1 MFGGLSQGST
11 LYVLD
16 KTGDIPKLGIATV
29 TAKTEIPLWTQPLQ
43 TATIDVTVGYA
54 DGSTSTF
61 QKLPVNCSIYNYD
74 KAVVAETRELMEQT
88 IDNSERQSQSIL
100 DSMSYH
106 EKAVK
111 AYKDMRKQLSPTYAK
126 DKETNERLS
135 SLESSISNL
144 ASVVE
149 KMIASSAKSNTKN
162 N

>member
-16 KTGDIPKLGIATV
+16 KTADTPKLCIATV

-43 TATIDVTVGYA
+43 TSTVDITVSYA
-54 DGSTSTF
+54 DGNVSTF
-61 QKLPVNCSIYNYD
+61 QKLPINSSIYTYE
-74 KAVVAETRELMEQT
+74 KAIVTETRELMEQT

-100 DSMSYH
+100 DSTPYH

-111 AYKDMRKQLSPTYAK
+111 AYKEMRKQLSPTYEK

-135 SLESSISNL
+135 SLENSIANL
-144 ASVVE
+144 AEIVE
-149 KMIASSAKSNTKN
+149 KIAVSSAKSNSKTN
-162 N
+162 